1 MQHPSSN
8 RQALS
13 ATRAN
18 LVPTPQ
24 NQSEQ
29 PQDLSTTR
37 PAQEILRQNKEI
49 SVESVRVEGKGEPG
63 AAPEGREGLA
73 DERGSGSTPRPPAS
87 IPVAPTGVDGPGV
100 VPGADG
106 RARLRAEPEGPG
118 EGRELRDIV
127 PQSVVPCPSRE
138 ETVESRT
145 VVSERVS

>member
-1 MQHPSSN
+1 M
-8 RQALS
+8 
-13 ATRAN
+13 
-18 LVPTPQ
+18 VPAPQ

-29 PQDLSTTR
+29 PQDLSTAR
-37 PAQEILRQNKEI
+37 PAQETLLQNKEAGA
-49 SVESVRVEGKGEPG
+49 ESVRVEGKGEPL
-63 AAPEGREGLA
+63 AAPESREGLG
-73 DERGSGSTPRPPAS
+73 DDRGSG
-87 IPVAPTGVDGPGV
+87 GDGPGV

-106 RARLRAEPEGPG
+106 RARLRAGSEGPG